1 MGFELTKFPA
11 HRYTMM
17 ESHLFDV
24 LPKNGKKVT
33 SADMVEKRMEMG
45 DWDVAHP
52 RKNITTVM
60 QRLLEKIDDNK
71 EPFRIAKAGKEAGH
85 HTVEYWLEERAP
97 VRKKRK
103 ANGR

>member
-1 MGFELTKFPA
+1 MLQ
-11 HRYTMM
+11 
-17 ESHLFDV
+17 
-24 LPKNGKKVT
+24 KNGKKVT
-33 SADMVEKRMEMG
+33 SADIVEMRQALG

-60 QRLLEKIDDNK
+60 QRLLEKIEDNN
-71 EPFRIAKAGKEAGH
+71 EPFRIAKAGKEEGH
-85 HTVEYWLEERAP
+85 HTVEYWLEERVP